1 MAEPVAMRIALRDT
15 LTLPER
21 VMLIGLTRHVGFPVL
36 VKMIV
41 WMCERATIYMNMADP
56 ESQNYEKVLAAR
68 QQRSRAFQE
77 FARDLQDSIEYHKS
91 IASQQTDVEELDNH
105 QLQLGE

>member
-1 MAEPVAMRIALRDT
+1 MPEPRLPILQDQ

-36 VKMIV
+36 VKMIAA
-41 WMCERATIYMNMADP
+41 MCEKATLEINKANP
-56 ESQNYEKVLAAR
+56 EDENYERILSAR
-68 QQRSRAFQE
+68 QQKSRAFQV

-91 IASQQTDVEELDNH
+91 IANQQTDDEELDNH
-105 QLQLGE
+105 QLQLSE

>member
-1 MAEPVAMRIALRDT
+1 MPEPRLPILQDQ

-36 VKMIV
+36 VKMITA
-41 WMCERATIYMNMADP
+41 MCEWATLEINKANP
-56 ESQNYEKVLAAR
+56 EDENYERILSAR
-68 QQRSRAFQE
+68 QQKSRAFQV

-91 IASQQTDVEELDNH
+91 TASQQTDAEELDNH
-105 QLQLGE
+105 QLQLSE

>member
-1 MAEPVAMRIALRDT
+1 MAEPRLPILADG

-36 VKMIV
+36 IKLIV
-41 WMCERATIYMNMADP
+41 AQCDKATVEINKADP
-56 ESQNYEKVLAAR
+56 EKDNYERILTAR

-91 IASQQTDVEELDNH
+91 LASQQTAVEELDNH
-105 QLQLGE
+105 QLLVGE

>member
-1 MAEPVAMRIALRDT
+1 MPEPRLPILQDQ

-36 VKMIV
+36 IKLIV
-41 WMCERATIYMNMADP
+41 AQCEKATLDINKADP
-56 ESQNYEKVLAAR
+56 EAENYEKVLSAR

-91 IASQQTDVEELDNH
+91 KASQQTDAEELDNH
-105 QLQLGE
+105 QLQLSE

>member
-1 MAEPVAMRIALRDT
+1 MPEPRLPILQDQ

-36 VKMIV
+36 IKLIV
-41 WMCERATIYMNMADP
+41 AQCEKATLDINKADP
-56 ESQNYEKVLAAR
+56 EAENYEKVLSAR

-91 IASQQTDVEELDNH
+91 KASQQTDAEELDNH
-105 QLQLGE
+105 QLQL